1 MVQNSNSILRYF
13 KAKPK
18 QKTAKNKAFI
28 NLKLFTKN
36 E

>member
-13 KAKPK
+13 KTKTK

-28 NLKLFTKN
+28 NFKLFTKK
-36 E
+36 